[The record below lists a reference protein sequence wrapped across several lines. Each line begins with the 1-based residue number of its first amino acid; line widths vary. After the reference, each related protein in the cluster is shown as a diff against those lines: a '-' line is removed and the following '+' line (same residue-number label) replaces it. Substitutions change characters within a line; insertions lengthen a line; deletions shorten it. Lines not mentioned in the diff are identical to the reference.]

1 MVLSEYWKSL
11 EKIFRFLTNS
21 NENELMSSTVL
32 GFIFVFPKGNR
43 VKSQLSP
50 NFSTGPAS
58 TSGIAIMPRRTMQGI
73 LSIVVQ
79 HYIQKM
85 LARETKSIFSFR
97 LFLSK
102 ISKIKKM
109 KKYFPYHFCHILIYG
124 EFIRRIYEKVFDISF
139 FMNLNSH
146 PQFEEQLR
154 S

>member
-1 MVLSEYWKSL
+1 MHLPSKWK
-11 EKIFRFLTNS
+11 
-21 NENELMSSTVL
+21 
-32 GFIFVFPKGNR
+32 VFGGGRGQIPTI
-43 VKSQLSP
+43 P
-50 NFSTGPAS
+50 IYSTGPAS

-97 LFLSK
+97 PFLSK

-109 KKYFPYHFCHILIYG
+109 KKYFLHHFCHILIYG

-139 FMNLNSH
+139 FMNLNRVIHSLKNNW
-146 PQFEEQLR
+146 EVKTLIKTSVELKT
-154 S
+154 

>member
-1 MVLSEYWKSL
+1 MTPDQIPTVTKLS
-11 EKIFRFLTNS
+11 
-21 NENELMSSTVL
+21 V
-32 GFIFVFPKGNR
+32 
-43 VKSQLSP
+43 
-50 NFSTGPAS
+50 GPAS

-73 LSIVVQ
+73 LSIVQ

-97 LFLSK
+97 PFLSK

-139 FMNLNSH
+139 FMNLINFSD
-146 PQFEEQLR
+146 PSTVSRTIEKLKL
-154 S
+154 